1 VHHLGGEDLVD
12 EDEQAKYE
20 AVIAQYGQMESHM
33 GTEGYA
39 AFLKTQE
46 SMRFAAMAHAERVQ
60 ASTVAIRI
68 TTLMFFLGMI
78 PVIVWLWKWAL

>member
-1 VHHLGGEDLVD
+1 MD

-20 AVIAQYGQMESHM
+20 AVIAQYGQMEASM

-60 ASTVAIRI
+60 ATTAAIRVSII
-68 TTLMFFLGMI
+68 TLFAMSI
-78 PVIVWLWKWAL
+78 PVILWLWKWALNA

>member
-1 VHHLGGEDLVD
+1 MD

-20 AVIAQYGQMESHM
+20 AVIAQYGQMESQM

-60 ASTVAIRI
+60 ATTAAIRVSI
-68 TTLMFFLGMI
+68 LVLFLASI
-78 PVIVWLWKWAL
+78 PVIVWLWKAALDA